1 MGFLGDVFLEDLG
14 LGGLR
19 VAEIHH
25 LVEELVDDD
34 EVVPDGF
41 FLELLEVFG
50 EDLHD
55 LVEKE
60 EDLGG
65 ICVSF
70 GEGKEVEVVVSDIE
84 VLERK
89 KAVSAT
95 LTSSKRIDCNIRL
108 SPRRRNRVVLR
119 SSLLPHHSRV

>member
-25 LVEELVDDD
+25 LVEQFVDDD
-34 EVVPDGF
+34 EIVPDGF
-41 FLELLEVFG
+41 FLELFEVFG

-55 LVEKE
+55 LVEEE

-70 GEGKEVEVVVSDIE
+70 GEG
-84 VLERK
+84 
-89 KAVSAT
+89 
-95 LTSSKRIDCNIRL
+95 
-108 SPRRRNRVVLR
+108 
-119 SSLLPHHSRV
+119 